1 MKKILTVL
9 AAVICGASMVFGGSA
24 AKSGEKKEIAV
35 VVKVALAWFDDMEI
49 GIKEAGKEL
58 GVNAYMLAPDVADA
72 ASQIALIESCIA
84 KGVDAICVVPNDPA
98 ALEPTLKKAMDAG
111 IVVITH
117 EGESTENC
125 NYDVEAFD
133 NEVMGARFMDNIVK
147 FSGKKEGNYAFMVG
161 NLTAETH
168 MARFKGC
175 VERNKEMYPGWTL
188 LTETPVVDNEDTQAT
203 YEKTLDLIAK
213 YGDKLDAIITCSA
226 ASPIGV
232 AQALREKDL
241 IGKVVSVGSS
251 VPSMVEPYVAEGSCN
266 AITLWRPADAGYVQV
281 WAALEVLN
289 GRKINNG
296 DIIPKFGEVTVN
308 GRVVVGG
315 EAGCV
320 DWDQSNMKDWIF

>member
-1 MKKILTVL
+1 MKKILAMLLMVVL
-9 AAVICGASMVFGGSA
+9 SLGMVSAVAVA
-24 AKSGEKKEIAV
+24 EEPYEIAV
-35 VVKVALAWFDDMEI
+35 VVKIALAWFDDMEI
-49 GIKEAGKEL
+49 GIKEAGQEL

-117 EGESTENC
+117 EGESTQNC
-125 NYDVEAFD
+125 NYDIEAFN

-147 FSGKKEGNYAFMVG
+147 FSGKDEGNYAFIVG

-168 MARFKGC
+168 MARFDGALAK
-175 VERNKEMYPGWTL
+175 NAEMYPGWKL
-188 LTETPVVDNEDTQAT
+188 LTETPIADNEDTQTT

-213 YGDKLDAIITCSA
+213 YGDDLDAIITCSA

-241 IGKVVSVGSS
+241 IGKVASVGSS

-281 WAALEVLN
+281 WAALEVIE
-289 GRKINNG
+289 GREIKDG
-296 DIIPKFGEVTVN
+296 DVIPKFGPVTVQ
-308 GRVVVGG
+308 GHVVVGG
-315 EAGCV
+315 EEGCV
-320 DWDQSNMKDWIF
+320 DWDQSNMTEWIF

>member
-1 MKKILTVL
+1 MKKILSMMLVVFLGITMMSG
-9 AAVICGASMVFGGSA
+9 AAFAEAS
-24 AKSGEKKEIAV
+24 KPYEIAV
-35 VVKVALAWFDDMEI
+35 VVKIALAWFDDMEI
-49 GIKEAGKEL
+49 GIKEAGEEL

-117 EGESTENC
+117 EGQSTENC

-133 NEVMGARFMDNIVK
+133 NQVMGARFMDNIVK
-147 FSGKKEGNYAFMVG
+147 FSGKDTGKYVFMVG

-168 MARFKGC
+168 MERFAGTVAR
-175 VERNKEMYPGWTL
+175 NQEMYPGWTL
-188 LTETPVVDNEDTQAT
+188 LTETPIADNEDTQTT

-213 YGDKLDAIITCSA
+213 YGDDLDAIITCSA

-232 AQALREKDL
+232 AQALREKDR

-266 AITLWRPADAGYVQV
+266 AISLWRPADAGFVQV
-281 WAALEVLN
+281 WAAVEAIE
-289 GRKINNG
+289 GRTINNG
-296 DIIPKFGEVTVN
+296 DSIPRFGEVSVN
-308 GRVVVGG
+308 GHVVVGG
-315 EAGCV
+315 EKGCV

>member
-1 MKKILTVL
+1 MNKILAMLLMVVL
-9 AAVICGASMVFGGSA
+9 CMSLVATTAFAEDVP
-24 AKSGEKKEIAV
+24 EIAV

-49 GIKEAGKEL
+49 GIKEAADEL

-98 ALEPTLKKAMDAG
+98 ALEPTLQKAREAG

-117 EGESTENC
+117 EGESIVNC
-125 NYDVEAFD
+125 DYDVEAFH
-133 NEVMGARFMDNIVK
+133 NEVMGARFMDDVVK
-147 FSGKKEGNYAFMVG
+147 FSGKEEGNYVFFVG

-168 MARFKGC
+168 MARFAGC
-175 VERNKEMYPGWTL
+175 LERNAEAYPGWKCL
-188 LTETPVVDNEDTQAT
+188 VETPIADEEDTQIT
-203 YEKTLDLIAK
+203 YEKALEVIAK
-213 YGDKLDAIITCSA
+213 YGDDLDAIITCSA

-251 VPSMVEPYVAEGSCN
+251 VPSMVQPYVEEGSCN
-266 AITLWRPADAGYVQV
+266 AISLWRPADAGYVQV
-281 WAALEVLN
+281 WAANEVLN
-289 GRKINNG
+289 NREIKSG
-296 DIIPKFGEVTVN
+296 DTIPKFGEVTVE
-308 GRVVVGG
+308 GTVVTGG

-320 DWDQSNMKDWIF
+320 DWDQSVMNEWIF